1 MKNEE
6 ILKKSRKEN
15 NGQDL
20 YEKEVMKTG
29 GEAGFY
35 TVWIFA
41 AVFALLQM
49 LLCREWNYAVFVLAG
64 GFSGLYGEGAQAE
77 AKPGCEKGC
86 GLVDLHG
93 PLFRSALL
101 SDVRCAFLSA
111 PSV

>member
-35 TVWIFA
+35 TVWI
-41 AVFALLQM
+41 
-49 LLCREWNYAVFVLAG
+49 
-64 GFSGLYGEGAQAE
+64 
-77 AKPGCEKGC
+77 
-86 GLVDLHG
+86 
-93 PLFRSALL
+93 L
-101 SDVRCAFLSA
+101 SLIHI
-111 PSV
+111 

>member
-1 MKNEE
+1 MKKEE

-64 GFSGLYGEGAQAE
+64 GFSATVYTVKARGQKQSQDVKKAAGWGAVLLDCAIY
-77 AKPGCEKGC
+77 
-86 GLVDLHG
+86 
-93 PLFRSALL
+93 FRNLL
-101 SDVRCAFLSA
+101 GAAAML
-111 PSV
+111 

>member
-64 GFSGLYGEGAQAE
+64 GFSATVYTVKARRQKQSQDVKKAAGWWACTAL
-77 AKPGCEKGC
+77 CS
-86 GLVDLHG
+86 VLHFCQMFG
-93 PLFRSALL
+93 VL
-101 SDVRCAFLSA
+101 S
-111 PSV
+111 